1 MAKEK
6 YAHRALSNLIRASA
20 TPTAAQFAELAALTS
35 SGTGV
40 ARWVNR

>member
-1 MAKEK
+1 MARMYPHQALDQLI
-6 YAHRALSNLIRASA
+6 YAPT